1 MRDNMDNSV
10 LAEQSSAEPVSAFSL
25 MFTAEH
31 VGIITIDVP
40 GEKVNTLKAEFA
52 QQICAIL
59 QKAQQYPNLKG
70 LVLVSGKSDSFIAG
84 ADITMISGCKTAA
97 EASELAQKGQTV
109 MSQIASFS
117 VPVVAAI
124 HGACLGGGLELA
136 LACHSRVCSLDDKT
150 QLGLPEVQLG
160 LLPGSGGTQRLPRL
174 IGAPKALDMML
185 TGRSI
190 RAKQALR
197 MGLVDDAVPYSIL
210 LKTAL
215 ERVAKGRK
223 SRPPLPWQ
231 ARLAGGPLGKSLL
244 FSFVRK
250 QTRAKTHGNYP
261 ATEKIIDVVKTGLD
275 QGSGNGYQAEA
286 KAFGELVMTPQS
298 AALRGLFFASTA
310 LKKEKGAHAE
320 PLPVHRVGILGGG
333 LMGGGIANVTAT
345 RAGLPVRIKD
355 INQEGIRHALKYSW
369 DLLEKKV
376 RSRRLTRNEQQRQ
389 MMLIS
394 GTTDYSGFSQIDIV
408 VEAVFEDLA
417 LKQSMVAE
425 IEKNATPRT
434 IFASNTSSLPIHLIA
449 EKATRPDQ
457 VIGLHYFSPV
467 DKMPLVEVIPH
478 AGTSAQTIS
487 TTVSLAKKQGKTAIV
502 VGDSAGFYV
511 NRILAPYINEAARCL
526 LAGEPVDHIDNALVN
541 FGFPVGPVQ
550 LLDEVGI
557 DVGTKIGPIL
567 VEAFGDRFAA
577 PSGFDA
583 VLQDDR
589 KGRKN
594 GKGFYLY
601 GQKGR
606 GAKKKQVDPSVYRLL
621 NVTPKAQQSGEEIAQ
636 RCVMLMLNEAVR
648 CLDENVIR
656 SARDGDLGA
665 VFGIGFP
672 PFRGGPFRYIDT
684 LGAATVVKTL
694 EQLAQRYGEHFTPCD
709 ALVRRAEQGER
720 FYPAEGTSEKVSKV

>member
-1 MRDNMDNSV
+1 MENPTTTPD
-10 LAEQSSAEPVSAFSL
+10 SAFSL
-25 MFTAEH
+25 IFTTEH
-31 VGIITIDVP
+31 IGIITIDVP

-52 QQICAIL
+52 EQISSIL
-59 QKAQQYPNLKG
+59 HKAQQYPNLKG
-70 LVLVSGKSDSFIAG
+70 LVLISGKPESFIAG
-84 ADITMISGCKTAA
+84 ADITMIAGCKTAA
-97 EASELAQKGQTV
+97 EAGQLALKGQTV
-109 MSQIASFS
+109 MSQISSFS

-136 LACHSRVCSLDDKT
+136 LACHARICSLDDKT

-174 IGAPKALDMML
+174 IGAPKALDLML
-185 TGRSI
+185 TGRSL
-190 RAKQALR
+190 RAKQALKV
-197 MGLVDDAVPYSIL
+197 GLVDDAVPYSIL
-210 LKTAL
+210 LQTAL
-215 ERVAKGRK
+215 ERVAKGR
-223 SRPPLPWQ
+223 RARQPLPWQ

-244 FSFVRK
+244 FYFVRK

-261 ATEKIIDVVKTGLD
+261 ATEKIMDVVKTGLD

-286 KAFGELVMTPQS
+286 KAFGELVMTPES

-310 LKKEKGAHAE
+310 LKKEMGADAE
-320 PLPVHRVGILGGG
+320 PLPVRRVGILGGG

-355 INQEGIRHALKYSW
+355 INHEGIRHALKYSW

-376 RSRRLTRNEQQRQ
+376 RSRRLSRNEQQRQ

-394 GTTDYSGFSQIDIV
+394 GTTDYSGFAQVDLV

-425 IEKNATPRT
+425 IEKNAALHT
-434 IFASNTSSLPIHLIA
+434 IFASNTSSLPIHQIA
-449 EKATRPDQ
+449 AKATRPEQ

-478 AGTSAQTIS
+478 TGTSAQTIS
-487 TTVSLAKKQGKTAIV
+487 TTVALAKKQGKTAIV

-526 LAGEPVDHIDNALVN
+526 LAGEPVDHIDTALVN
-541 FGFPVGPVQ
+541 FGFPVGPIQ

-557 DVGTKIGPIL
+557 DVGTKISPIL
-567 VEAFGDRFAA
+567 VQAFGERFAA

-583 VLQDDR
+583 VLKDDR

-601 GQKGR
+601 GQTGK
-606 GAKKKQVDPSVYRLL
+606 AKKKQVDPAIYRLL
-621 NVTPKAQQSGEEIAQ
+621 NVTPKARQTEEELAR

-648 CLDENVIR
+648 CLDEKVIR
-656 SARDGDLGA
+656 NARDGDLGA

-672 PFRGGPFRYIDT
+672 PFRGGPFRYIDMS
-684 LGAATVVKTL
+684 GAENVVKIL
-694 EQLAQRYGEHFTPCD
+694 EQLTQRYGEHFTPCEG
-709 ALVRRAEQGER
+709 LLRRAQSREL
-720 FYPAEGTSEKVSKV
+720 FYPKG